1 MCKCKKH
8 MSVIFLLLL
17 LFFFDSWFE
26 RNLYVNNTVGNKAHP
41 DLSGKDALG
50 SDQPGLSDMTLA
62 ALEVL
67 KKRGGKDG
75 FFMMS
80 EAASVDKQVG

>member
-1 MCKCKKH
+1 M
-8 MSVIFLLLL
+8 
-17 LFFFDSWFE
+17 
-26 RNLYVNNTVGNKAHP
+26 
-41 DLSGKDALG
+41 SGKDALG
-50 SDQPGLSDMTLA
+50 SDQPGLSDMTIA

-80 EAASVDKQVG
+80 EAASVDKKVSLVILYLLQAVNLQEFQL